1 MFIEGMM
8 FMKILMLFQQSLCP
22 PLWLAYSRKWWV
34 LLAFSALIFM
44 LFSINFYIFLLG
56 WVLTSIYCYKAQ
68 LNLLFSFSMLE
79 GKAFSL
85 KVAAK
90 NIDEAHKIIREL
102 DPKSRF
108 MFSKLPNP
116 EVLEEES
123 KSTSKNKD
131 NSNIVD
137 EKKEALV

>member
-1 MFIEGMM
+1 
-8 FMKILMLFQQSLCP
+8 
-22 PLWLAYSRKWWV
+22 
-34 LLAFSALIFM
+34 M

-56 WVLTSIYCYKAQ
+56 WVLTSVYCYKAQ

-116 EVLEEES
+116 EVLEEKS
-123 KSTSKNKD
+123 KSTSENKD

>member
-8 FMKILMLFQQSLCP
+8 FMKILMLFQQ
-22 PLWLAYSRKWWV
+22 V
-34 LLAFSALIFM
+34 FSSSMACLFQKMVGSISIFTLIFM

-90 NIDEAHKIIREL
+90 EY
-102 DPKSRF
+102 
-108 MFSKLPNP
+108 
-116 EVLEEES
+116 
-123 KSTSKNKD
+123 
-131 NSNIVD
+131 
-137 EKKEALV
+137 